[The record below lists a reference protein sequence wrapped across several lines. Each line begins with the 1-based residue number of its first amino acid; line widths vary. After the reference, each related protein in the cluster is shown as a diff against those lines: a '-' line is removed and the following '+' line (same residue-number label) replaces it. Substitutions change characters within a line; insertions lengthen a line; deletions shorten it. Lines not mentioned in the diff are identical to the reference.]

1 MKKLVSVLVAMVF
14 LVCQTTSVGA
24 YGDHDEGTM
33 GYPNSITYKLDNS
46 ISANQKAASATTW
59 TSVPTGT
66 DTYVS
71 AHFLWKDPEDF
82 SSGSIYQA
90 DGRAGA
96 VTVSPPSLMGETK
109 VYYCVSSY
117 HSVAYNGGTYMNTL
131 YTYIP

>member
-71 AHFLWKDPEDF
+71 
-82 SSGSIYQA
+82 GSIYQA

-96 VTVSPPSLMGETK
+96 VTVSPPSLLGETK